1 MGRQAFAE
9 ATGIK
14 KKTLE
19 HLELGQQAVYAWH
32 LEAISKQWPE
42 YSYWL
47 LTGDTLNASSQKKPI
62 SYHDPRNN

>member
-1 MGRQAFAE
+1 MGRQAFAD

-32 LEAISKQWPE
+32 LEAISREWPE

-47 LTGDTLNASSQKKPI
+47 LTGNTLGALTQTMPGGKAIQEEP
-62 SYHDPRNN
+62 